1 MLSDI
6 PQNYQDQTQTLYNY
20 NQTIYS
26 LEQIGIFF
34 IVIRSIRI
42 ISNVLLTN
50 LLPFK
55 LIIMFKPYMMNLYY
69 FCGVALFAYLR
80 FGTEGT
86 QIPYDQTDQTNG
98 KYYYLFGTNS
108 NIKVENQYYLN
119 SNYTSMLL
127 HDCDFTLFVLLLLLL
142 LCIPKLFTEKWP
154 KFFQELTI
162 YYLEGS
168 IFEISFG
175 SVGQITQTIQNQ
187 SKDPLNIIFCIIGG
201 ILLLFYLIFIMRP
214 LIAIR
219 NESKKDF
226 LNYFTKI
233 TIDQQ
238 NRRMYLIHYFIFIL
252 NELLMGIIPIAIN
265 KFLIIF
271 YLEIGING
279 ILIVL
284 QFLMLLKSK
293 NIKNKL
299 INITNIISY
308 CLLITSYVLVQQEN
322 YEFGFIVLILLSIY
336 FILNIIITILQI
348 IIVKSKDNNV
358 VIKKIKQNEQNINL
372 QTNIELQS
380 VTLQLD
386 LSQQINQTVQQQSKF
401 MLTSQISNINHT
413 KQQMSQFNSHN
424 TSTDFLKD
432 DHLIINNQI
441 LKDLIL
447 IKRSQSYEI
456 TQFID
461 SGQIQLNKILLKFKF
476 NVKVYNGG
484 HEVDQKILKRN
495 NIGNKIIGVHTFIL
509 DCLQNCVI
517 EEMQIKTYY
526 SGQLLQ
532 RDIKLVNKQ
541 MFIGQNLEI
550 SHQHQFEQSDSW
562 NEKLAIKLIID
573 SKVFRF
579 TICNNELKLIQLSA
593 LTLKSIQKLIDNGI
607 QKYVVVFEQ
616 RIERFNFEKVIQ
628 FCQHYKLYRYEI
640 SSAESEYR
648 NQELYSNFGKI
659 QLIIPG
665 TPYIRLILSIEQQIN
680 REFINNP
687 QFIDSNIDL
696 KRIQY
701 IIVSIYA
708 KRSSHQLGYAH
719 KRVCEC
725 FGKELMNYFNQ

>member
-1 MLSDI
+1 
-6 PQNYQDQTQTLYNY
+6 
-20 NQTIYS
+20 
-26 LEQIGIFF
+26 
-34 IVIRSIRI
+34 
-42 ISNVLLTN
+42 
-50 LLPFK
+50 
-55 LIIMFKPYMMNLYY
+55 MFKPYMMNLYY
-69 FCGVALFAYLR
+69 FCGIALFAYLR

-86 QIPYDQTDQTNG
+86 QIPYDQTGSTNG
-98 KYYYLFGTNS
+98 KYYYIFGTNS
-108 NIKVENQYYLN
+108 NIQVENQYYLN
-119 SNYTSMLL
+119 SNYTSTLL
-127 HDCDFTLFVLLLLLL
+127 HDCDFTLFVLLLLIL
-142 LCIPKLFTEKWP
+142 LCIPKLFYDKWP
-154 KFFQELTI
+154 KLIQELTI

-168 IFEISFG
+168 IFELAFG
-175 SVGQITQTIQNQ
+175 SVGQITQTIQNS
-187 SKDPLNIIFCIIGG
+187 SKDPLDIIFCIMGG
-201 ILLLFYLIFIMRP
+201 ILLLFYLAFTMRP
-214 LIAIR
+214 LITIKD
-219 NESKKDF
+219 ESKKDF
-226 LNYFTKI
+226 LNYFTKA
-233 TIDQQ
+233 TFAQQ
-238 NRRMYLIHYFIFIL
+238 NKTIYLVHYFICIF

-265 KFLIIF
+265 KFVIVF
-271 YLEIGING
+271 YLEIGANG
-279 ILIVL
+279 VLIVL
-284 QFLMLLKSK
+284 QFLILFKSK
-293 NIKNKL
+293 NLKDKL

-322 YEFGFIVLILLSIY
+322 YELGFIVLILLSIY
-336 FILNIIITILQI
+336 FIINIITTVLQI
-348 IIVKSKDNNV
+348 IVIKSKGLSI
-358 VIKKIKQNEQNINL
+358 VIQKVKQNEQNVNL

-424 TSTDFLKD
+424 TSTEFLKD
-432 DHLIINNQI
+432 DHLVINNQI
-441 LKDLIL
+441 VKDLIL

-476 NVKVYNGG
+476 CVKVFNGG

-495 NIGNKIIGVHTFIL
+495 NIGNKIIGVHTFTL

-541 MFIGQNLEI
+541 MFIGQSLEI

-573 SKVFRF
+573 TKVFRF
-579 TICNNELKLIQLSA
+579 TICNNELKLIQLST
-593 LTLKSIQKLIDNGI
+593 LTQKSIQKLIDNGI
-607 QKYVVVFEQ
+607 QKYVVLFEQ
-616 RIERFNFEKVIQ
+616 RVERFNFEKVVQ

-640 SSAESEYR
+640 ASAESEYR
-648 NQELYSNFGKI
+648 NQELSSNFGKI

-680 REFINNP
+680 KEYLNNP